1 MPPRK
6 NQPSGPTPVEAFR
19 HEDKRVNIPTADSS
33 ELVSPDVAQPTQLRY
48 PRNPDLD
55 PQLVWTGKDVQDG
68 EDLVVDAPPIYIQE
82 KIVPQVIIENLRK
95 VVEKP
100 QLSLFEEF
108 DGLDGYEAVEYYQH
122 EANWSNRMILGDS
135 LQVMASLAEK
145 ENLRGKV
152 QMVYLDPPY
161 GIDFKSN
168 WQLLT
173 NSTNVSDGK
182 AEHVTR
188 EVEQIKAFRD
198 TWKDGVNSY
207 LSYLRDRLIVAR
219 DLLTESG
226 SIFVQI
232 GDQNVHRVR
241 AVLEEVFGDS
251 NFVSLITVKK
261 TSTGTGNFVAG
272 VADYVLWSA
281 KNIEALKYRPLFK
294 IKAVGGDGAD
304 AYRYL
309 ELPDGTRRPAAQDER
324 QNPAHAPAGSRFF
337 RPSPLTSDSQGREKG
352 EGAASWFTVEFEGQP
367 FRPTLKVRW
376 KTNEQGMERLRV
388 ANRLVAT
395 GKTLNYVRFLD
406 DFPAFPINNLW
417 DDTQSG
423 SGMDKI
429 YVVQTNRKVV
439 ERCMLM
445 STDPGDLVID
455 PTCGS
460 GTTAFVAEEWG
471 RRWITMDTSRVALA
485 LARQRIMGAKFPY
498 YSLADSNDM
507 HKGFVYQTIPHIMLE
522 TITRNPDIKPDMSK
536 AEIDAAIKRNAES
549 ELLYDRP
556 NEDRKK
562 VRVSGPFTVESLSPH
577 ATVTP
582 VRSESEKTATV
593 DDASA
598 FEKSIIDNLLKA
610 GVQNGRKS
618 ERLLFD
624 SLVPFA
630 GERIQGEG
638 VQKEI
643 GDRIAVSIGP
653 QFGTVDA
660 EWIRLAAREATRG
673 LGFDVLLVC
682 AFAFDPR
689 ANESVKEFSIGRV
702 RVVLVR
708 MNSDLAMGDVLL
720 KKTGSGNL
728 FTIFGEPDI
737 DIAKDRD
744 EVTVEIRGVDVYNPT
759 TGEIR
764 SSGTGEIALW
774 MIDTDYDS
782 ESFFV
787 RHCYFTGD
795 NDPYKR
801 LRAALKADIDLEAWE
816 TLYQTKSRPFKWPAK
831 GKIAVKVINHYG
843 DEVLQVYDV

>member
-6 NQPSGPTPVEAFR
+6 KDPTGPTPVEAFK
-19 HEDKRVNIPTADSS
+19 HEDKRVNLPTADSS
-33 ELVSPDVAQPTQLRY
+33 ELVSPDVAQPKQLRY

-55 PQLVWTGKDVQDG
+55 PQLVWRGKDEQDG

-100 QLSLFEEF
+100 QLSLFGDF
-108 DGLDGYEAVEYYQH
+108 DGLAGYEAVEYYQH

-145 ENLRGKV
+145 ESLRGKV
-152 QMVYLDPPY
+152 QMIYIDPPY
-161 GIDFKSN
+161 GIKFNSN
-168 WQLLT
+168 WQVRT
-173 NSTNVSDGK
+173 DRRGVTDGK
-182 AEHVTR
+182 LDDVTR

-198 TWKDGVNSY
+198 TWESGISSY
-207 LSYLRDRLIVAR
+207 LAYLRDRLILSR
-219 DLLTESG
+219 DLLTDSG
-226 SIFVQI
+226 SVFVQI
-232 GDQNVHRVR
+232 GDENVHLVR
-241 AVLEEVFGDS
+241 SLLDEIFGAE
-251 NFVSLITVKK
+251 NFVSLITFK
-261 TSTGTGNFVAG
+261 TTTGATSEFISPTSS
-272 VADYVLWSA
+272 YLIWYA
-281 KNIEALKYRPLFK
+281 KSRETVKYRTLYSLK
-294 IKAVGGDGAD
+294 TLGGAGATD
-304 AYRYL
+304 YGFI
-309 ELPDGTRRPAAQDER
+309 ELADGTRRKISEAEIRDGLPEGARAYTLD
-324 QNPAHAPAGSRFF
+324 N
-337 RPSPLTSDSQGREKG
+337 LMSQSIGRAKG
-352 EGAASWFTVEFEGQP
+352 EGAASWFKVDFEGGQYYP
-367 FRPTLKVRW
+367 NMQSRW
-376 KTNEQGMERLRV
+376 KTNESGMEHLQFARRLGVR
-388 ANRLVAT
+388 
-395 GKTLNYVRFLD
+395 GKTLRYVRYFD
-406 DFPAFPINNLW
+406 DFPAFAYTNLW
-417 DDTQSG
+417 DDTSTG
-423 SGMDKI
+423 FGADKV
-429 YVVQTNRKVV
+429 YVVQTSPKII

-445 STDPGDLVID
+445 TTDPGDLVID

-460 GTTAFVAEEWG
+460 GTTAFVAERWG
-471 RRWITMDTSRVALA
+471 RRWITMDTSRIALA
-485 LARQRIMGAKFPY
+485 LARQRIMGARYPY
-498 YSLADSNDM
+498 FDLADPGGDIR
-507 HKGFVYQTIPHIMLE
+507 KGFVYKRIAHVTLKSIATNHDLKSGMKQ
-522 TITRNPDIKPDMSK
+522 R
-536 AEIDAAIKRNAES
+536 EIDAAVARHAES
-549 ELLYDRP
+549 EFLYDQAE
-556 NEDRKK
+556 EDTRK
-562 VRVSGPFTVESLSPH
+562 VRVSGRFTVESLSPH

-582 VRSESEKTATV
+582 TRSESEKTATE
-593 DDASA
+593 DDGSA

-630 GERIQGEG
+630 GERIQGDG
-638 VQKEI
+638 IQKET
-643 GDRIAVSIGP
+643 GQRIAVSIGP
-653 QFGTVDA
+653 QFGTVDP

-682 AFAFDPR
+682 AFAFDPQ

-737 DIAKDRD
+737 DIAKVGD
-744 EVTVEIRGVDVYNPT
+744 ELTVKIKGVDVYNPT

-764 SSGTGEIALW
+764 SSDTREIALW
-774 MIDTDYDS
+774 MIDTDYDG

-801 LRAALKADIDLEAWE
+801 LKAALKADIDPEAWE
-816 TLYQTKSRPFKWPAK
+816 TLYRTKSRPFKRPEK